1 MIFAETDGE
10 KHNTITPIARRRGEA
25 FELDLVLRNNLCT
38 EEYPLGVYH
47 PHAELHHIKKENIG
61 LIEVM
66 GLAVLPARLKD
77 ELKALEDK
85 LVCGGDLRADPLTEK
100 HADWAEE
107 LKGRYTFTAENA
119 GEILRLEVGKVFK
132 TVLEHAG
139 VYKRDD
145 AGRAAFIRF
154 AESV

>member
-1 MIFAETDGE
+1 M
-10 KHNTITPIARRRGEA
+10 R
-25 FELDLVLRNNLCT
+25 
-38 EEYPLGVYH
+38 
-47 PHAELHHIKKENIG
+47 
-61 LIEVM
+61 
-66 GLAVLPARLKD
+66 
-77 ELKALEDK
+77 ED
-85 LVCGGDLRADPLTEK
+85 ALTEK
-100 HADWAEE
+100 NADWAEE

-119 GEILRLEVGKVFK
+119 GEILCLEVGKVFK